1 MKKKIYKLKKDLKYQ
16 DSSDN
21 SFITYI
27 NKRKL
32 QKALDSREKRFTH
45 YAKKYKRMNDWV
57 LALWLLGFYYL
68 VIGLIVLLSKC
79 GA

>member
-1 MKKKIYKLKKDLKYQ
+1 MKVYKLKKDLKYQ

-21 SFITYI
+21 SFLTYI

-32 QKALDSREKRFTH
+32 QQALDSREERITH
-45 YAKKYKRMNDWV
+45 YAKKYKRMSDWV

-68 VIGLIVLLSKC
+68 VVGLIVLGIKC
-79 GA
+79 GVL